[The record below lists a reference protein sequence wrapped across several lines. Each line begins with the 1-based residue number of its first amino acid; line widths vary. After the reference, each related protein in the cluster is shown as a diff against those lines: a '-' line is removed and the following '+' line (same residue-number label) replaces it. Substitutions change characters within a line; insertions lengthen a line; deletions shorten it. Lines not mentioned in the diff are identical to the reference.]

1 MAKKASKTKKKK
13 GARRVGA
20 LNPNSGVMK
29 LAAVAVGYFL
39 ADTING
45 AIDKVLPASIVTPT
59 DPASLMK
66 YAPSA
71 VQLGLG
77 GFLLMSKG
85 KASIVKTAGG
95 GILAGAGLKRAL
107 RSAGVITGYQAT
119 PVIGRAQHR
128 MAGYQSTPVIGNVP
142 AQLAG
147 VPAQLQGYRVNGYT
161 PAGSGVMGA
170 VNSRYGADGNG
181 SGSGVTNST
190 DPSSGYMG

>member
-1 MAKKASKTKKKK
+1 MAKKVSKSKKKK

-45 AIDKVLPASIVTPT
+45 AIDKALPASILTPT
-59 DPASLMK
+59 NPDSLMK
-66 YAPSA
+66 YAPAA
-71 VQLGLG
+71 VQVGLG
-77 GFLLMSKG
+77 GFFLMGKG
-85 KASIVKTAGG
+85 KPSIIKTAGG

-107 RSAGVITGYQAT
+107 RNAGVITGYQAV
-119 PVIGRAQHR
+119 PVIGRATHK
-128 MAGYQSTPVIGNVP
+128 MAGYQSTPVIGNIP

-147 VPAQLQGYRVNGYT
+147 VPAQLQGYRVNGYA
-161 PAGSGVMGA
+161 PQGSGVMGA
-170 VNSRYGADGNG
+170 VNPGYQSGGNG

-190 DPSSGYMG
+190 NPSSGYMG